1 MGKMDEKELLV
12 ISIVSV
18 LVSPFI
24 IVATLPT
31 IINGVLMGWAK
42 EENSYEYDP
51 KLDPNSSVNQ
61 PQVSETPVSKPT
73 IGQGFD
79 NPNKLDPNS

>member
-1 MGKMDEKELLV
+1 MGKMDEKEMLV
-12 ISIVSV
+12 ISIVSL

-24 IVATLPT
+24 IVGNVAHK
-31 IINGVLMGWAK
+31 IGVMMGWVK

-61 PQVSETPVSKPT
+61 PQDSETPVSKPT